1 MREISSKVADAFI
14 SGLSISSHFFIPVYF
29 LYRATESSLGETPAA
44 ITSRCAAA
52 AAAGVAIEPPIENR
66 LDEVAT
72 DDFLV
77 NEEESILHLTGEVIN
92 DSDRTKRQ
100 AASALKIPADLMIE
114 QTVSQAP
121 WRRNAMHIKNE
132 IDMTVNSG

>member
-29 LYRATESSLGETPAA
+29 LYRATESSLGEAPAA

-52 AAAGVAIEPPIENR
+52 AAAGVAIGEPPIENR
-66 LDEVAT
+66 LDDVAT

-77 NEEESILHLTGEVIN
+77 VTVEESVLHLTGEVIN
-92 DSDRTKRQ
+92 ASDRPKRQ
-100 AASALKIPADLMIE
+100 AASALKIPADLMAE
-114 QTVSQAP
+114 RTVSKSP
-121 WRRNAMHIKNE
+121 LVGEKMHA
-132 IDMTVNSG
+132 